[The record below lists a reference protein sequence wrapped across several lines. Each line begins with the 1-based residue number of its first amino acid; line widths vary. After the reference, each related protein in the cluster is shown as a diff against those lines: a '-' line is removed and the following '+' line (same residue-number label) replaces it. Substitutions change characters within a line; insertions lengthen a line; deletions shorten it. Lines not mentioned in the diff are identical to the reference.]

1 MCRTLIQGWEDR
13 LVLALQA
20 HNLVD
25 RQINN
30 HIIKDKNHN
39 KCYDGKVQNTTR
51 EFLHLTK
58 LTSETGSM
66 CRS

>member
-1 MCRTLIQGWEDR
+1 MCQTLIQGWEDR
-13 LVLALQA
+13 IVLALQA
-20 HNLVD
+20 HNLVE

-30 HIIKDKNHN
+30 HIINNKNHS